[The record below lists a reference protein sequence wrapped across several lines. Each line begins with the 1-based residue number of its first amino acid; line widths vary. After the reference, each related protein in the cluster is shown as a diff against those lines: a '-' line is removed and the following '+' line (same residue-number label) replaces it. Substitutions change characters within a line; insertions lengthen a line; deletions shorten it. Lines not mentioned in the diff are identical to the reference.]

1 MLSRNTLC
9 FETKNYVDREKIP
22 LPLEYN
28 GNKCNFGVLNIQA
41 TTVNETTD
49 ELDFLFV
56 IDCSGSMSDMC
67 ADGRTK
73 MQHIIHTLKN
83 MILFLTG
90 NKNMNVNIT
99 INAFDS
105 KWYSIVPRIRL
116 TDENH
121 NEILKKIN
129 NIQPNGS
136 TNIEFALT
144 CAAEQIGLIQ
154 TLYPDNRINHIFMT
168 DGEATCGSTNFQLLR
183 GLVSQSVSNAF
194 IGFGINHDSALL
206 NSLSVGIKSEYY
218 FIDKLENAGLVYG
231 EILHS
236 IVYKVLKDVTIYIE
250 NGMIYDYKNN
260 SWTNTLEIGDIVSE
274 ANKFYNIVS
283 DDYECCSAKLIDGNS
298 DIYSFVKE
306 DKQDLT
312 IHMFRQRTLQLLYEA
327 NLVTNNN
334 RSNNYHPVQKRMN
347 TEDCMKMKEKLTHLM
362 NEMKQ
367 YMDQDQHQNQYQH
380 QDQNNKFIK
389 NLCDD
394 IYICHRT
401 FGTKYGGMYC
411 SARQRSQGTQR
422 QYTVSAPPLHND
434 GYFDSIM
441 TQNMFSHRT
450 PVRRNLYRSIGV
462 LNDNIENE
470 NHINDDPYSI
480 FDRPTIVNTMFDH
493 DLSDFTSSPYL
504 TAQAT
509 QVMRFVS
516 SGMNKSNENDDDV
529 EEIM

>member
-1 MLSRNTLC
+1 
-9 FETKNYVDREKIP
+9 
-22 LPLEYN
+22 
-28 GNKCNFGVLNIQA
+28 
-41 TTVNETTD
+41 
-49 ELDFLFV
+49 
-56 IDCSGSMSDMC
+56 
-67 ADGRTK
+67 
-73 MQHIIHTLKN
+73 
-83 MILFLTG
+83 
-90 NKNMNVNIT
+90 
-99 INAFDS
+99 
-105 KWYSIVPRIRL
+105 
-116 TDENH
+116 
-121 NEILKKIN
+121 
-129 NIQPNGS
+129 
-136 TNIEFALT
+136 
-144 CAAEQIGLIQ
+144 
-154 TLYPDNRINHIFMT
+154 
-168 DGEATCGSTNFQLLR
+168 
-183 GLVSQSVSNAF
+183 
-194 IGFGINHDSALL
+194 
-206 NSLSVGIKSEYY
+206 
-218 FIDKLENAGLVYG
+218 
-231 EILHS
+231 
-236 IVYKVLKDVTIYIE
+236 
-250 NGMIYDYKNN
+250 
-260 SWTNTLEIGDIVSE
+260 
-274 ANKFYNIVS
+274 
-283 DDYECCSAKLIDGNS
+283 
-298 DIYSFVKE
+298 
-306 DKQDLT
+306 
-312 IHMFRQRTLQLLYEA
+312 
-327 NLVTNNN
+327 
-334 RSNNYHPVQKRMN
+334 MN

-367 YMDQDQHQNQYQH
+367 YMDQDQHQNQHQNQDQNQH
-380 QDQNNKFIK
+380 QNQHQNQDQNQDQNNKFIK

-470 NHINDDPYSI
+470 NHLNDDPYSI